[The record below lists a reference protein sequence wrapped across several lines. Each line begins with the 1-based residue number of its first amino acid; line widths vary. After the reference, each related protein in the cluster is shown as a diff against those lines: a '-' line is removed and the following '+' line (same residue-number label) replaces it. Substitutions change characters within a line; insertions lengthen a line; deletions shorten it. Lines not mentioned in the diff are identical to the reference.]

1 MNPEDRLF
9 GEIAIKLGLVTRQGL
24 GLHVK
29 AIRARPGQIAAI
41 LLQAGE
47 LTEAQIA
54 TIQGHFDR
62 IVRQRRAVRA
72 GADPGAAAPDAP
84 RRHRVAPPPQPQTAT
99 RPSLSPSPPSL
110 SEPALSNSSQAAPFL
125 DQVLAQAVRLGG
137 SDVHVHAGAPLLVR
151 VAGRLE
157 PIAGPTPVP
166 PSDTEKMV
174 AQLLTPQRW
183 QRLASDGQVDFA
195 YAIAGVGRFR
205 VNAFRQ
211 QRGMDIVFRV
221 IAEPRKS
228 LEQLG
233 LPATLTRLLDFRT
246 GLVLCTGPTG
256 SGKSTTLAAL
266 LDVVI
271 AQRKEHVITLEDPI
285 EHVLVTQKAWVNQRE
300 VESHTESYAR
310 ALRAALREDPD
321 VIAITELRDRESISL
336 ALTAAETGHLVLA
349 TVNTN
354 SAGQTINRIVNSFP
368 GEEQGHVRSI
378 LSESL
383 RAVISQRLVPTADGK
398 GRVPAVE
405 VLIGTTAVANT
416 IRDNKTFQLPSLMQ
430 TGLSVGMVTL
440 DDSLF
445 RLVQAGTID
454 KSEAAR
460 LATMKERFK

>member
-9 GEIAIKLGLVTRQGL
+9 GEIAIKLGLVTRQDL
-24 GLHVK
+24 GRVVK
-29 AIRARPGQIAAI
+29 QILARPGQISRVLLEAGI
-41 LLQAGE
+41 LE
-47 LTEAQIA
+47 EAQVA
-54 TIQGHFDR
+54 TIQGHHDR
-62 IVRQRRAVRA
+62 ITRQRQHVRSVPSRPPA
-72 GADPGAAAPDAP
+72 EPEPP
-84 RRHRVAPPPQPQTAT
+84 RRHSIAPPPQIATAN
-99 RPSLSPSPPSL
+99 RPSLSFAAPTL
-110 SEPALSNSSQAAPFL
+110 SEPALAQSSEDRPFL
-125 DQVLAQAVRLGG
+125 EQVLRQAVERGA
-137 SDVHVHAGAPLLVR
+137 SDLHVHSGAPILMR

-157 PIAGPTPVP
+157 PLPGAVPVP
-166 PSDTEKMV
+166 ASDAEKMI
-174 AQLLTPQRW
+174 AQLLTPKAW

-195 YAIAGVGRFR
+195 HEIESVGRFR

-221 IAEPRKS
+221 IPEARKS

-233 LPATLTRLLDFRT
+233 LPQGLTKLLDFRT

-266 LDVVI
+266 LDVLVGS
-271 AQRKEHVITLEDPI
+271 RKEHVITLEDPI
-285 EHVLVTQKAWVNQRE
+285 EHVFRAARAWVNQRE
-300 VESHTESYAR
+300 VESHTESYSR

-354 SAGQTINRIVNSFP
+354 SAGQTINRMVNSFP
-368 GEEQGHVRSI
+368 GEEQGHVRSM

-398 GRVPAVE
+398 ARVPAVE

-430 TGLSVGMVTL
+430 TGLSVGMITL
-440 DDSLF
+440 DDSLLA
-445 RLVQAGTID
+445 LVQSGKIKKED
-454 KSEAAR
+454 AAR
-460 LATMKERFK
+460 LATTKERFK